1 MKLKKNEIEE
11 KIYRQMIANKGVFDE
26 DLYLMTY
33 ELMKND
39 EENTDKIKVLM
50 QNKLLKQIQAIFNR
64 LSPEGNLEQ
73 QSIEDWLCYIYDL
86 RK

>member
-1 MKLKKNEIEE
+1 MKKNEIEE